1 MSLRFWFVKTL
12 FEAIVWEELEPAV
25 EVPVRLTG
33 R

>member
-1 MSLRFWFVKTL
+1 MSLRFSFAKTL

>member
-1 MSLRFWFVKTL
+1 MSLRFWFAKTL

-25 EVPVRLTG
+25 EVSVRLTG